1 MSHTNVNNMEEIYRI
16 GIDVGGGSILV
27 ADKLEGVA
35 WIVRPEHYDAANA
48 IGAALGE
55 VSGRQSGFI
64 P

>member
-1 MSHTNVNNMEEIYRI
+1 MEEIYRI

-35 WIVRPEHYDAANA
+35 WIVRPDHYDAANA